1 MLVSGSADRT
11 VRLWRV
17 GDGAL
22 LHTLSGHTFQVVD
35 VAFSPDSTLLF
46 SASLD
51 GTVRVWGLF
60 VSWRQDR

>member
-17 GDGAL
+17 ADGAL
-22 LHTLSGHTFQVVD
+22 LHTLSGHTFHLVD
-35 VAFSPDSTLLF
+35 VTFSPDGTLIY

-60 VSWRQDR
+60 VSWQQDR